1 MRYIWLILA
10 FLLFGLIAASADES
24 VKESTTEQLRQLE
37 LRISELQQEMH
48 DTKTQYGQRQQQLQH
63 IEENIGEVAQ
73 NLEILYGAFTNKQIS
88 LTSLKTRQQKLQ
100 SQLDIRRKILAQQ
113 FHEAYV
119 IKHQDYL
126 KLWLNQEQ
134 PSTISR
140 LLTYYQYS
148 NRAKLKQ
155 IKKIK
160 TTLQRLT
167 TLEQSIKLESID
179 LNQLVYN
186 HNHRKKDLE
195 LAYNQRHTI
204 LIQLAS
210 TLKNQDKEL
219 KHLAEDKQKLQKLL
233 TTLED
238 TLKTSPDKTQEYT
251 QLSELKGKLPLPV
264 TGKIIKKFGQRLVNH
279 LKWQGILISAPQGRK
294 IQAIAAG
301 RVVFAQWFRNLGLLV
316 IIDHGNK
323 YMSLY
328 AHNQSLYVKNGD
340 WVNANMSIAT
350 VGSSGGQKIPAL
362 YFEIRYQGIPQA
374 PQNWLRL

>member
-195 LAYNQRHTI
+195 LAYNKRHTI